1 MTLLLRTSGLCAGY
15 NGLSVVRDVDIEIS
29 EGEVV
34 ALVGPNGAGKTTT
47 LLTLSGLLEP
57 IGGEIEVLG
66 AGLEPPKSAH
76 RLVHRG
82 LAHVPEDRSLF
93 KNLTVEQHLNLRK
106 HSQHSRDLVSELFP
120 KLDVLKERRVGL
132 LSGGEQ
138 QMVAIARAL
147 MGAPRILLIDEM
159 SMGLAPLIVRSL
171 LDTIR
176 RLADVEGTAVLLVEQ
191 HVRLALG
198 VADRGYVMSGGRIV
212 MSGTS
217 TELLADVDR
226 IESSYLGVVKA

>member
-1 MTLLLRTSGLCAGY
+1 MTTLLSTSGLNAGY
-15 NGLSVVRDVDIEIS
+15 NGLSVVRDVNLELAA
-29 EGEVV
+29 GEVV

-57 IGGEIEVLG
+57 LGGEVQILG
-66 AGLEPPKSAH
+66 TGLEPTKSAH

-93 KNLTVEQHLNLRK
+93 KRLTVEQHLNLRRYSK
-106 HSQHSRDLVSELFP
+106 HSADLVNTLFP
-120 KLDVLKERRVGL
+120 KLAVLKDRRVGL

-147 MGAPRILLIDEM
+147 MGAPKILLIDEM
-159 SMGLAPLIVRSL
+159 SMGLAPLIVRDL
-171 LDTIR
+171 LTTIR
-176 RLADVEGTAVLLVEQ
+176 RLADDEGTAVLLVEQ

-198 VADRGYVMSGGRIV
+198 IADRGYVMSGGHIA
-212 MSGTS
+212 MSGTA
-217 TELLADVDR
+217 TELLDDVDT
-226 IESSYLGVVKA
+226 IESSYLGVVKD